1 MDRIEMVQEYVDR
14 ILQSIDNEIAR
25 KCGYKHL
32 YGVT

>member
-14 ILQSIDNEIAR
+14 ILQCIDNEIER

-32 YGVT
+32 YGVS